1 MSGFFRKPFRFGI
14 VYGVALC
21 TALTFA
27 LLDTFVIPKSLA
39 IVPDKSAA
47 SFGGT
52 APSPAS
58 SEPTDAAPSEDAS
71 SEISA
76 LPSSSPETSSDVPS
90 EPASPIT
97 GVFTK
102 YSYTDENLSVTI
114 TELREYDT
122 TIYAVD
128 VVLSDVS
135 QLRTAFANNTYG
147 RNIKQT
153 TSAMAA
159 DHAAILAINGDYYG
173 FRNSGYVLRN
183 GVLYRSS
190 VSGSEDL
197 SVMADGTFRIIE
209 EAETSAAALK
219 EQGAV
224 QIFSFGPSLVNG
236 GAITVDPDTEV
247 DRAKTSNPRTAIG
260 MISPLHYVFLVS
272 DGRTEESEGLSLY
285 QLASVFQEKGCTV
298 AYNLDG
304 GGSSTLWFNGRIVNH
319 PTDGVKSGERKV
331 SDIVYIGY

>member
-97 GVFTK
+97 GVFTE

-272 DGRTEESEGLSLY
+272 DGRTEESKGLSLY
-285 QLASVFQEKGCTV
+285 QLAAVFQEQGCTV

-319 PTDGVKSGERKV
+319 PTDGVKNGERKV